1 VTSVGRYTFA
11 SWLRRGIGTR
21 VLQPDRLGAGG
32 SGTLERATVPV
43 DVSLN
48 GAGMSKSFALL
59 GPGDVIGV
67 NPAMV
72 VRTEPRS
79 WITNA
84 EPNYLAFVEFYDE
97 DFPWRYTPARPTGE
111 KLSPWLAL
119 VVLEAPDGEE
129 PGELELDQ
137 RTGRDKPLPS
147 VKVLAADA
155 LPSLTQNWAFAHVSI
170 TEGHETPSDFEQ
182 FLLSLRT
189 PGSADADKVIS
200 RLTCPRR
207 LRPDTAYRAFLV
219 PAFETGRL
227 AGLGDV
233 DGIPAVD
240 SQAAAWTTGATPE
253 LPYYYDWY
261 FRTGENEDFE
271 SLVKQLEPRP
281 VDKRVGIRDLDATHP
296 GFGVDTGADLG
307 LIPDATADPTQP
319 PVPRTVPPQAVLGL
333 EGALRTP
340 TAVSRP
346 EDVDPTKPFLDDLAE
361 ALNAADDR
369 VLAHPADDVDPLVT
383 PPVYGGR
390 HARKPRVDFA
400 TTGWLTTL
408 NRDPRLRTPAGFG
421 TRVVQTHQE
430 DYVARAWAQVTQVLA
445 MNRRLKLGRWAMETT
460 LPLHRSLLAKVPPAV
475 LLTVAKPV
483 TRKVMG
489 SPTTVAQVV
498 TDSLVTSAPFDAA
511 TRRLLRSRGVVARR
525 LRAADPEFSQE
536 TLVEAINDE
545 SVTAAPPKTMP
556 TGLPSDEDVAA
567 GAEAGGSTP
576 GWLAWLKRW
585 LWWVLLVL
593 AVLAVVLAVV
603 GLWPLAL
610 VAVAIGLA
618 AYVVSRRGPRRGDL
632 AASLRDPYLVPAAL
646 EDLPPQPGFALV
658 ELDPPARPA
667 TSGSSV
673 TNGHAP
679 ITPAGTD
686 SQIGTSSHAG
696 PAGADSVEARTFRAA
711 AAELATRLGVSLVEP
726 KLPALDLEAL
736 RGKLVTA
743 LDPRR
748 AWPRL
753 LAHEVLLTFSPEWLK
768 DPEHLVPAMAY
779 PDFDDPMYE
788 RLRDLSSE
796 LFLPNIGLIPPET
809 ITLLRTNPAFIEA
822 YLVGLNHELGREL
835 LWREYPTDERG
846 SYFRQF
852 WSVNGLVVPP
862 ADPPLTAE
870 QLKARYRDITP
881 LDTWTTPPE
890 LGTHR
895 PPERAATGDLV
906 LTIRGELLKR
916 YPNTLIYAQ
925 RAHPVV
931 KNGKV
936 DLSTRPVIRTVATE
950 AEMRS
955 EILFP
960 LFTASVDPDIRFF
973 GFDLTV
979 ASAQGAEDPKTEADD
994 WGWYFVIQ
1002 EIPGEPRFGL
1012 DVELDPDDDPTTPI
1026 TWNDLSWESIPAG
1039 GFLSPAAPPVPAFMN
1054 LLSPALKAQWGRHA
1068 ADMAAILFQRPV
1080 MVAVHA
1086 REMLETLDA

>member
-48 GAGMSKSFALL
+48 GAGMSRSFALV

-97 DFPWRYTPARPTGE
+97 DFPWRYTPAKPTGE

-119 VVLEAPDGEE
+119 VVLEAPDNEE
-129 PGELELDQ
+129 PGEFELDQ

-147 VKVLAADA
+147 VKVLTADA
-155 LPSLTQNWAFAHVSI
+155 LPSLTQAWAFAHVSI

-207 LRPDTAYRAFLV
+207 LQPDTAYRAFLV
-219 PAFETGRL
+219 PAFETGRV
-227 AGLGDV
+227 AGLGDDDAV
-233 DGIPAVD
+233 AAVD
-240 SQAAAWTTGATPE
+240 SQAPAWTAGATPV
-253 LPYYYDWY
+253 LPYYFDWY

-296 GFGVDTGADLG
+296 GFGVDTGADIG
-307 LIPDATADPTQP
+307 LIPAPKIGDPLPSQ
-319 PVPRTVPPQAVLGL
+319 TVIGL
-333 EGALRTP
+333 EGALRAP
-340 TAVSRP
+340 TTTSRP
-346 EDVDPTKPFLDDLAE
+346 FTVDTSKPFLGDLAE
-361 ALNAADDR
+361 TLNAADDR
-369 VLAHPADDVDPLVT
+369 VLASPGTAVDPLVT
-383 PPVYGGR
+383 PPIYGGR
-390 HARKPRVDFA
+390 HAQKPRVDFA

-460 LPLHRSLLAKVPPAV
+460 LPLHRTFLAKVPPAA
-475 LLTVAKPV
+475 LLSVAKPV

-489 SPTTVAQVV
+489 SPTTVSQVV
-498 TDSLVTSAPFDAA
+498 TDSLVTSAPLDAA

-536 TLVEAINDE
+536 TMVEAINDE
-545 SVTAAPPKTMP
+545 SVTAAPPKGMP
-556 TGLPSDEDVAA
+556 TGLPSDEGVAA
-567 GAEAGGSTP
+567 GAEAGGTTP

-585 LWWVLLVL
+585 IGLVLLVL
-593 AVLAVVLAVV
+593 IVLAVLLVVL

-618 AYVVSRRGPRRGDL
+618 AYVVSRRGPLRGDL
-632 AASLRDPYLVPAAL
+632 AASLRDPNLLPGAL
-646 EDLPPQPGFALV
+646 DDLPPQPGFALV
-658 ELDPPARPA
+658 EVDPPVRPA
-667 TSGSSV
+667 TSRSSV
-673 TNGHAP
+673 TTGHPP
-679 ITPAGTD
+679 ITPAGTE

-696 PAGADSVEARTFRAA
+696 GAGADSVEARSFRAA
-711 AAELATRLGVSLVEP
+711 AAELATRLGVSVVEP
-726 KLPALDLEAL
+726 KRVPLALEAL
-736 RGKLVTA
+736 AGKVVNA

-753 LAHEVLLTFSPEWLK
+753 LAHEVVLTFSPEWLT

-809 ITLLRTNPAFIEA
+809 ITLLLTNPAFIEA

-852 WSVNGLVVPP
+852 WSVSGLVVPP

-881 LDTWTTPPE
+881 LDTWTSAPD

-931 KNGKV
+931 KNGKP
-936 DLSTRPVIRTVATE
+936 DLTKKPVIRTVATE

-960 LFTASVDPDIRFF
+960 LFAASVDPDIRFF

-979 ASAQGAEDPKTEADD
+979 ASAQGDEEPKTESDD

-1012 DVELDPDDDPTTPI
+1012 DVELDPDDDATTPI
-1026 TWNDLSWESIPAG
+1026 TWNDLSWESMPAG
-1039 GFLSPAAPPVPAFMN
+1039 GFLSPSAPPVPAFMN